1 MHTTPVVLVTGV
13 APDAMASATIALQWD
28 LPDAVVAHHRIDVGR
43 GVLLRTVSDVTGVLE
58 SEEIDLE
65 HACVSCAVRE
75 DVAPTLARLA
85 EGGRWGAV
93 VAQLPAGAE
102 GQQVCRV
109 AAGDPRLRR
118 VRIAGVLCAVDGD
131 RLVDDLLG
139 DELLCERGVHTSAD
153 DRRGVAEVG
162 AAQVEYADAVTVV
175 GAAGAA
181 ELELV
186 RTLARPGAVVPEGDG
201 GLDTARLLAGIHD
214 HAAAEAWAAQVR
226 PGPLP
231 AHAGADG
238 GGRPQGPTA
247 GAAGWPW
254 RLDLHSDRPFHP
266 DRLYADIAALG
277 GGLRRSR
284 GCFWL
289 PTRSAVACAW
299 DGAGGQLSIGVAEP
313 WGRRRPFTR
322 IVVTGMDDGRDEL
335 AAAFD
340 RCLLDDAEVRRRGSC
355 WEAAGD
361 GFEAWLGDIHSPL

>member
-1 MHTTPVVLVTGV
+1 MRTTPVVLVTGV
-13 APDAMASATIALQWD
+13 APDAMAAATIALQWD
-28 LPDAVVAHHRIDVGR
+28 LPDAVVVHHRIDVGR
-43 GVLLRTVSDVTGVLE
+43 SVLLRTVSDVTGVLE

-75 DVAPTLARLA
+75 DVAPTLARLTRA
-85 EGGRWGAV
+85 GRWGAV

-109 AAGDPRLRR
+109 VAGDPRLRH

-139 DELLCERGVHTSAD
+139 DELLCERGVHTSAG

-175 GAAGAA
+175 GPAGAA
-181 ELELV
+181 EQELV
-186 RTLARPGAVVPEGDG
+186 RALARPGAIVPDGDG
-201 GLDTARLLAGIHD
+201 GGLDAARLLAGIHD
-214 HAAAEAWAAQVR
+214 HAAAETWAAQVR

-231 AHAGADG
+231 AHC
-238 GGRPQGPTA
+238 GRHV
-247 GAAGWPW
+247 W
-254 RLDLHSDRPFHP
+254 RLDLRSDRPFHP
-266 DRLYADIAALG
+266 DRLYADIAGLG
-277 GGLRRSR
+277 GGPRRSR

-289 PTRSAVACAW
+289 PTRPTVACVW

-340 RCLLDDAEVRRRGSC
+340 HCLLDDAEVRRRGSY